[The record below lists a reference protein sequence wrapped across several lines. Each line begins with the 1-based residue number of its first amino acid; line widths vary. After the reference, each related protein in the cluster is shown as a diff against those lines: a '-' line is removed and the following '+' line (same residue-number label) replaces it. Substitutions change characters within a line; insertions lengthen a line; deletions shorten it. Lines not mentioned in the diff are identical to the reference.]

1 MRHLHRSF
9 LDVRG
14 QGDPDFTIIREGAA
28 LIRISSGTAAAIY
41 HLTGALPTFGAECRF
56 IGA

>member
-41 HLTGALPTFGAECRF
+41 HLIAAYRTWCR
-56 IGA
+56 GMLKDGS